1 MINESFTT
9 SPFHNSNNSNSI
21 EIVALSQAEWDYL
34 ETHLANGEVMCE
46 DLMQKARQHS
56 MFEQAISISNVTGI

>member
-9 SPFHNSNNSNSI
+9 SPFHSSNSNSV
-21 EIVALSQAEWDYL
+21 EIVALSQSEWDYL

-56 MFEQAISISNVTGI
+56 MFEQAISLDNVAGI